1 MRISDW
7 SSDVCSSDLRREGV
21 LDIFRCT
28 QHREAIGCEGFGV
41 AATRGRDLRLY
52 APKIDEPPAQTE
64 HALGL
69 RRIPAEQSVGLGGRG
84 AKEAAEG
91 EFGIILRH
99 RDADPD
105 RKSDRNGERV
115 EVSVNPG

>member
-28 QHREAIGCEGFGV
+28 QHREAIGCEGFAV
-41 AATRGRDLRLY
+41 AATRGRDLRIY
-52 APKIDEPPAQTE
+52 APKIEETPAQTE

-69 RRIPAEQSVGLGGRG
+69 RRIPAEPSVGTGGRCSTDTPSRDVG
-84 AKEAAEG
+84 L
-91 EFGIILRH
+91 ILRIRH
-99 RDADPD
+99 LRT
-105 RKSDRNGERV
+105 GES
-115 EVSVNPG
+115 EAPLVSTTET